1 MTRAAVRAP
10 DPAGARFVFDGQSLC
25 VWPPPEFST
34 DGRGPFPDRLMHGLG
49 IPWETVA
56 LGDHAWG
63 YEGSGDPLHLW
74 TTIETR
80 LFPQARSG
88 YYDYLLMLGGSAD
101 IYRDHQTGAEVFARA
116 VAYSQAARDAGFV
129 VVYAAT
135 IPPFAGSLAPTAD
148 DLQARLDHNAL
159 MRANADGHFEAVM
172 DVSVAPLDDPT
183 DTTYY
188 EADQVHWTTAGA
200 KAAAEIIATVWVA
213 PIFP

>member
-10 DPAGARFVFDGQSLC
+10 DPAGLRVVFDGQSLC

-49 IPWETVA
+49 IPFVNVA
-56 LGDHAWG
+56 VINQGWG

-80 LFPQARSG
+80 LFPQVRSG
-88 YYDYLLMLGGSAD
+88 YDDTLVMLGGTSD
-101 IYRDHQTGAEVFARA
+101 ISHDHQTGAEVFARA
-116 VAYSQAARDAGFV
+116 VAYSQAARDAGFDAV
-129 VVYAAT
+129 WAAT
-135 IPPFAGSLAPTAD
+135 IPPFAGALAPTAD

-159 MRANADGHFEAVM
+159 MMANVDGHFDAVM

-183 DTTYY
+183 DTAYY
-188 EADQVHWTTAGA
+188 VDQIHWTTAGA
-200 KAAAEIIATVWVA
+200 KAAAEIIATVLGL

>member
-1 MTRAAVRAP
+1 MTRAAVRVP
-10 DPAGARFVFDGQSLC
+10 DPAVVRVVFDGQSLC
-25 VWPPPEFST
+25 LWPPVVLTT
-34 DGRGPFPDRLMHGLG
+34 DGRGPFPNRLTHGLG
-49 IPWETVA
+49 VPWETVA

-80 LFPQARSG
+80 LFPQVRSG
-88 YYDYLLMLGGSAD
+88 YDDTLMMLGGSAD
-101 IYRDHQTGAEVFARA
+101 IYRDHRTGAEVFARA
-116 VAYSQAARDAGFV
+116 VAYSQAARDAGFGT
-129 VVYAAT
+129 VYAAT
-135 IPPFAGSLAPTAD
+135 IPPFAGALAPTAD

-159 MRANADGHFEAVM
+159 MMANADGHFEAVM

-200 KAAAEIIATVWVA
+200 KAAAEIIATVLGL